1 MLKTIDINADLGEG
15 SLNDAELMP
24 LISSCSIAC
33 GGHFGNEIT
42 MRTAVQ
48 LAKKHKVKIGAHP
61 SYPDVKNFG
70 RKVLPIPKN
79 LLSEAVRQQLVRF
92 ISICESEDIQVH
104 HIKLHGAL
112 YNYAAIDAPA
122 AEAVLEGIMAT
133 KIRPKLYVPHGS
145 ILAKKAKD
153 LLPLEY
159 EAFIDRKYNDDLSLV
174 SRTEKDAVIDSPE
187 DAWRQL
193 SLMLDDQIVE
203 TKQKSN
209 ITIKASTFCI
219 HSDTSNAVEILAY
232 IRLKLKQLNTGL
244 IH

>member
-1 MLKTIDINADLGEG
+1 MVKRIDINADLGEG
-15 SLNDAELMP
+15 SPNDAQLMP

-70 RKVLPIPKN
+70 RKVLPMPKS

-92 ISICESEDIQVH
+92 ISICESEEIQVH

-112 YNYAAIDAPA
+112 YNYAVIDAPT
-122 AEAVLEGIMAT
+122 AEAVLKGIMAT
-133 KIRPKLYVPHGS
+133 KIRPKLYVPYGS
-145 ILAKKAKD
+145 VLAKKAKP

-159 EAFIDRKYNDDLSLV
+159 EAFIDRKYNDDLSLL
-174 SRTEKDAVIDSPE
+174 SRTEKDAVIESPE
-187 DAWRQL
+187 DAWAQL

-209 ITIKASTFCI
+209 IAIKASTFCI
-219 HSDTSNAVEILAY
+219 HSDTSNAIKILAY
-232 IRLKLKQLNTGL
+232 IRLKLKQLNIGL
-244 IH
+244 VH